1 MLLTESIT
9 KRHKAFH
16 KEMEEIQ
23 NRMQA
28 KLEACKRSEEEFSRK
43 HEENQKRIDALR
55 EECEAMLKEM
65 GL

>member
-9 KRHKAFH
+9 KRHEEFH

-28 KLEACKRSEEEFSRK
+28 KLEAAKRNEEEFSRK
-43 HEENQKRIDALR
+43 HEENQRRIDALR
-55 EECEAMLKEM
+55 AECDAMLKEM

>member
-9 KRHKAFH
+9 KRHEAFH

-28 KLEACKRSEEEFSRK
+28 KLEAAKRNEEEFERK
-43 HEENQKRIDALR
+43 HKENQRRIDALL
-55 EECEAMLKEM
+55 EECDVMLKEM

>member
-9 KRHKAFH
+9 KRHEEFH

-43 HEENQKRIDALR
+43 HEENQKRIDALLAD
-55 EECEAMLKEM
+55 CNAMLKEM

>member
-9 KRHKAFH
+9 KRHEKFY

-43 HEENQKRIDALR
+43 HEENQRRIDALLADCN
-55 EECEAMLKEM
+55 EMLKEM

>member
-9 KRHKAFH
+9 KRHEAFH

>member
-1 MLLTESIT
+1 MLLTEFIT
-9 KRHKAFH
+9 KRHEEFH

-43 HEENQKRIDALR
+43 HEENQKRIDALLAD
-55 EECEAMLKEM
+55 CNAMLKEM

>member
-43 HEENQKRIDALR
+43 HEENQKRINALLAD
-55 EECEAMLKEM
+55 CDAMLKEM

>member
-9 KRHKAFH
+9 KRHEEFH

-43 HEENQKRIDALR
+43 HKENQRRIDALLA
-55 EECEAMLKEM
+55 EYDAMLKEM